1 MRVILTDN
9 YEGLGKKGEIINVR
23 DGFGRNYLIPKGFA
37 IPATD
42 SNLKRL
48 EHLMK
53 EIERKKLRKK
63 RHSEE
68 IKEIL
73 ERATLVVEKRVGKDG
88 KLFGS
93 VTQKDIADA
102 IEKNLKIKLD
112 KRDIIIEEPIKT
124 QGIHTVYVDLGESLK
139 AKVTLSVEKKE

>member
-1 MRVILTDN
+1 MRVILTEN
-9 YEGLGKKGEIINVR
+9 YEGLGKKGDVVSVR

-37 IPATD
+37 IPATE

-53 EIERKKLRKK
+53 EIERKRMRQK

-68 IKEIL
+68 IKKIL
-73 ERATLVVEKRVGKDG
+73 EEGTLTVEKRIGKDG

-93 VTQKDIADA
+93 VTHKDIADA
-102 IEKNLKIKLD
+102 IEKKYKIRVD

-124 QGIHTVYVDLGESLK
+124 QGLHTVFVDLGQSLR
-139 AKVTLSVEKKE
+139 AKVLVSVEKRE

>member
-9 YEGLGKKGEIINVR
+9 YEGLGRKGDVITVR

-37 IPATD
+37 IPATE

-53 EIERKKLRKK
+53 EIERKSLRKK
-63 RHSEE
+63 KHSEE
-68 IKEIL
+68 VKAIL
-73 ERATLVVEKRVGKDG
+73 EGDTLVVEKRVGKDG

-102 IEKNLKIKLD
+102 IEKKYKIRVD
-112 KRDIIIEEPIKT
+112 KRDIVIEEPIKT
-124 QGIHTVYVDLGESLK
+124 QGLHTVYVDLGQSLR
-139 AKVTLSVEKKE
+139 AKVVVSVEKRE